1 MDFVNEF
8 THLNFEEASEQFG
21 LAYNKGTAEACG
33 CGQPLL
39 NIFIAILQYFVEVF
53 QGDVS
58 NFLCLDFVEFSIFV
72 EFCIMVTSLLEIFK
86 IKKKVKEKKF
96 TKKKKERT
104 CMHHAGPNQISLYI
118 ASANKGK
125 RQLIP
130 PYISNPIDSLQHKT
144 QATET

>member
-1 MDFVNEF
+1 MW
-8 THLNFEEASEQFG
+8 
-21 LAYNKGTAEACG
+21 LAMAKYIHCHPSMLFLFLFLGET
-33 CGQPLL
+33 
-39 NIFIAILQYFVEVF
+39 ILQYFVEVF

-96 TKKKKERT
+96 TKKKRKRT

-130 PYISNPIDSLQHKT
+130 PYISNPIDSL
-144 QATET
+144 